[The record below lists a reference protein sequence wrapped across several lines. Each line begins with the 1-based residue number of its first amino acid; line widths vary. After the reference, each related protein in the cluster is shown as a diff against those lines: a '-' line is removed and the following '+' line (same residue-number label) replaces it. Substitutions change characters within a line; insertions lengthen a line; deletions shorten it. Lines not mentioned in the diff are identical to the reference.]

1 MALLDGGSYDLY
13 DKLKFNF
20 LFNKDINC
28 IHILLNLYDL
38 ENNINNIVPNYI
50 SINNLRKNISK
61 LLKDR
66 RGNHLIAYNLGE
78 LIHEDINRLELY
90 LYLEGYKY
98 GFLNNKDAN
107 QLEDITI
114 KYYSIP
120 DLYNMKYLFHFNTK
134 EEEIMEFR
142 NRFSDGVIREEKSSK
157 RLYNIILKYVS
168 DVIKPKIY
176 SLNRHLDK
184 QLSIDIETDKPKIKE
199 EEALLRLDELETI
212 YDEVLRI
219 ILKDGQRIFQKAC
232 WNGLNDRVLKRYRWC
247 YLYKNW
253 RNGNNIP
260 LDRNLEGYLWK
271 EADLC

>member
-38 ENNINNIVPNYI
+38 ENNNNIVPNYI
-50 SINNLRKNISK
+50 SINNLRKSISK
-61 LLKDR
+61 LLKNR

-142 NRFSDGVIREEKSSK
+142 NRFSDDVIKEEKSSK

-232 WNGLNDRVLKRYRWC
+232 WNGLNDRVLKRYR
-247 YLYKNW
+247 
-253 RNGNNIP
+253 
-260 LDRNLEGYLWK
+260 
-271 EADLC
+271 

>member
-232 WNGLNDRVLKRYRWC
+232 WNGLNDRVLKRYR
-247 YLYKNW
+247 
-253 RNGNNIP
+253 
-260 LDRNLEGYLWK
+260 
-271 EADLC
+271 

>member
-1 MALLDGGSYDLY
+1 
-13 DKLKFNF
+13 LKN
-20 LFNKDINC
+20 
-28 IHILLNLYDL
+28 
-38 ENNINNIVPNYI
+38 
-50 SINNLRKNISK
+50 
-61 LLKDR
+61 R

-142 NRFSDGVIREEKSSK
+142 NRFSDDVIKEEKSSK

-232 WNGLNDRVLKRYRWC
+232 WNGLNDRVLKRYR
-247 YLYKNW
+247 
-253 RNGNNIP
+253 
-260 LDRNLEGYLWK
+260 
-271 EADLC
+271 

>member
-1 MALLDGGSYDLY
+1 MALLDSNTYDIY
-13 DKLKFNF
+13 DKLKYNF
-20 LFNKDINC
+20 LFNKDVNC

-50 SINNLRKNISK
+50 SLNKLRKNISK

-114 KYYSIP
+114 KLYSIP
-120 DLYNMKYLFHFNTK
+120 DLYNMKYLFQFDTK
-134 EEEIMEFR
+134 EEILEYKNSFL
-142 NRFSDGVIREEKSSK
+142 DKVLREGSSNK
-157 RLYNIILKYVS
+157 RLDDIIVKYVS
-168 DVIKPKIY
+168 DVIQAKIY
-176 SLNRHLDK
+176 SLNKYLDK

-199 EEALLRLDELETI
+199 EEAILTLGELETI
-212 YDEVLRI
+212 YNEVLRI
-219 ILKDGQRIFQKAC
+219 ILKGGQKIFQKAC
-232 WNGLNDRVLKRYRWC
+232 WNGLNDRVLKRYT
-247 YLYKNW
+247 
-253 RNGNNIP
+253 
-260 LDRNLEGYLWK
+260 
-271 EADLC
+271 

>member
-50 SINNLRKNISK
+50 SINNLRKSISK
-61 LLKDR
+61 LLKNR

-142 NRFSDGVIREEKSSK
+142 NRFSDDVIKEEKSSK

-232 WNGLNDRVLKRYRWC
+232 WNGLNDRVLKRYR
-247 YLYKNW
+247 
-253 RNGNNIP
+253 
-260 LDRNLEGYLWK
+260 
-271 EADLC
+271 